1 MQALFGACTFF
12 YDGAHNCALSPMRF
26 SEVKNPLNLLVLEF
40 DAVRY
45 ELDIDREVVELV
57 GDRIGTPNISSL
69 YWTSENVAG

>member
-1 MQALFGACTFF
+1 
-12 YDGAHNCALSPMRF
+12 MRF